1 MDFRNRFSNQGEQT
15 KMVSIFMKKTLSIL
29 FAFVFLT
36 GQSVFADEIT
46 TQVPAHLD
54 SLTFLDCYQKVLA
67 HYPALKKRYEQL
79 EQAKAGRNIAIADL
93 FPHVQGVGSMTTTN
107 DPVGVFGMLLQQ
119 NKFTQADFALSE
131 LNNPNHRTDYHFGLE
146 GEMLLFDSFNTISKI
161 RSARRLVKSADLE
174 ADFTEMEA
182 GIVTLESYL
191 GILLAKEVLSV
202 TAAMKDQSD
211 KDLKQAE
218 DLNQKGLILGA
229 DFYAAKVTAAGIER
243 ERNRAQAMLKSS
255 RMLMN
260 ILMGEDLESTWE
272 PVGKLPE
279 YVQDKGE
286 VRTWI
291 ATAYQQRKDLAA
303 MDQMIDAQRIESL
316 RQKTSFL
323 PKFYG
328 FGSLNEHTS
337 DWHTGGQD
345 YSVGFK
351 GTIDLFDPTLPGRI
365 KEAKHRYEEL
375 KVDRQALRDEI
386 AKGLAGELTRFE
398 TVIMD
403 LPVLKQASKDA
414 EQASDL
420 TAKLYQEG
428 RKSIADLLAMRRAS
442 LTTITEFEQVLFGLE
457 VEYAKLLFLS
467 GQLDENGL
475 HLVNTRLKGR
485 AS

>member
-1 MDFRNRFSNQGEQT
+1 ML
-15 KMVSIFMKKTLSIL
+15 MKKTLAVFVALAL
-29 FAFVFLT
+29 FT
-36 GQSVFADEIT
+36 GPWVFAEDIAFP
-46 TQVPAHLD
+46 VPAHLG

-79 EQAKAGRNIAIADL
+79 EQTKAGRNIAIADL
-93 FPHVQGVGSMTTTN
+93 FPRIQGVGSMTTTD

-119 NKFTQADFALSE
+119 NKFTQADFALNK
-131 LNNPNHRTDYHFGLE
+131 LNDPNHRTDFHFGLE

-161 RSARRLVKSADLE
+161 RSALRRVKSADLE

-191 GILLAKEVLSV
+191 GVLLAKEFLAIA
-202 TAAMKDQSD
+202 AAMKAQSD

-218 DLNQKGLILGA
+218 ALNQKGLILGA

-272 PVGKLPE
+272 PAGKLPE

-286 VRTWI
+286 VRVWI
-291 ATAYQQRKDLAA
+291 AKAYQERKDLAA
-303 MDQMIDAQRIESL
+303 MDQMIDAQRIETL
-316 RQKTSFL
+316 REKTSFL

-345 YSVGFK
+345 FAVGFK
-351 GTIDLFDPTLPGRI
+351 GSMDFFDPTLPGRI
-365 KEAKHRYEEL
+365 QGAKHRYEEL
-375 KVDRQALRDEI
+375 KADRQALRDEI
-386 AKGLAGELTRFE
+386 ARGLAGELTRFE
-398 TVIMD
+398 TVIVD

-428 RKSIADLLAMRRAS
+428 RKSIADLLEMRRAS
-442 LTTITEFEQVLFGLE
+442 LMTAMEFKQVLFGLE

-467 GQLDENGL
+467 GQLDESGI

>member
-1 MDFRNRFSNQGEQT
+1 MIS
-15 KMVSIFMKKTLSIL
+15 MSIKKTLSVF
-29 FAFVFLT
+29 FAFVFLA
-36 GQSVFADEIT
+36 GQFVFAEEIAL
-46 TQVPAHLD
+46 QAPAHLD
-54 SLTFLDCYQKVLA
+54 NLTFLDCYQKVLA

-93 FPHVQGVGSMTTTN
+93 FPHVQGVSSMTTTN

-119 NKFTQADFALSE
+119 NKFTQANFAVNE

-161 RSARRLVKSADLE
+161 RSARRLVKSANLE

-191 GILLAKEVLSV
+191 RILLAKEVLAI
-202 TAAMKDQSD
+202 TATMKDQSD

-243 ERNRAQAMLKSS
+243 ERNKAQAMLKNS
-255 RMLMN
+255 RMFMN
-260 ILMGEDLESTWE
+260 ILMGEDLELTWE

-286 VRTWI
+286 LRAWI
-291 ATAYQQRKDLAA
+291 AKAYQERKDLAA
-303 MDQMIDAQRIESL
+303 MDQIIDAQRIESL

-328 FGSLNEHTS
+328 FGSFNEHS
-337 DWHTGGQD
+337 PDWHTSGWD
-345 YSVGFK
+345 YTVGFK
-351 GTIDLFDPTLPGRI
+351 GTIDLFEPTLPGRI
-365 KEAKHRYEEL
+365 KNAKHRYEEL
-375 KVDRQALRDEI
+375 KADRQVLRDEI
-386 AKGLAGELTRFE
+386 AKNLADELTRFE

-428 RKSIADLLAMRRAS
+428 RKSIADLLEIRRAN
-442 LTTITEFEQVLFGLE
+442 LITTTEFEQVLFGLE

-467 GQLDENGL
+467 GQLDEKGI

>member
-1 MDFRNRFSNQGEQT
+1 MSMRKTISLVIALIVFSVQPVFSQED
-15 KMVSIFMKKTLSIL
+15 LSSGKSGFEL
-29 FAFVFLT
+29 
-36 GQSVFADEIT
+36 
-46 TQVPAHLD
+46 
-54 SLTFLDCYQKVLA
+54 LTFLDCYQKVLV
-67 HYPALKKRYEQL
+67 HYPALKKKYEQL
-79 EQAKAGRNIAIADL
+79 EQARAERNIAIADL
-93 FPHVQGVGSMTTTN
+93 FPRVQGLASMTTTT
-107 DPVGVFGMLLQQ
+107 DPVSVFGMLLQQ
-119 NKFTQADFALSE
+119 NKFTQGDFALNE
-131 LNNPNHRTDYHFGLE
+131 LNNPHHRTDYRLGLE

-161 RSARRLVKSADLE
+161 RSARRMVKSADLE

-191 GILLAKEVLSV
+191 GVLLAKEVFAI

-260 ILMGEDLESTWE
+260 ILMGEDLESVWE
-272 PVGKLPE
+272 AEGKLPE

-286 VRTWI
+286 VRAWI

-328 FGSLNEHTS
+328 FGSLNEHS
-337 DWHTGGQD
+337 PDWHTGGQD
-345 YSVGFK
+345 YAVGIR
-351 GTIDLFDPTLPGRI
+351 GTMDLFDPTLPGRI
-365 KEAKHRYEEL
+365 KGAKHRYEDL
-375 KVDRQALRDEI
+375 KADREALRDEI
-386 AKGLAGELTRFE
+386 AKGLVGELTRFE
-398 TVIMD
+398 TAIVD
-403 LPVLKQASKDA
+403 LPVLKQASQDA
-414 EQASDL
+414 GQASEL

-428 RKSIADLLAMRRAS
+428 RKSIADLLEMRRTRLA
-442 LTTITEFEQVLFGLE
+442 TAAEFEQLLFALE

-467 GQLDENGL
+467 GQLDENGIR
-475 HLVNTRLKGR
+475 LVNTRLKGR

>member
-1 MDFRNRFSNQGEQT
+1 
-15 KMVSIFMKKTLSIL
+15 MKK
-29 FAFVFLT
+29 AFVFLPVLGVLWFST
-36 GQSVFADEIT
+36 AFAEEPAPSG
-46 TQVPAHLD
+46 PAHF
-54 SLTFLDCYQKVLA
+54 TFIDCYEKVLA

-93 FPHVQGVGSMTTTN
+93 FPHIQGVGSMATTN
-107 DPVGVFGMLLQQ
+107 DPVGVFGMLLRQ
-119 NKFTQADFALSE
+119 NKFTQADFELSE
-131 LNNPNHRTDYHFGLE
+131 LNNPTHRTDYHFGLE

-182 GIVTLESYL
+182 GIVALESYL
-191 GILLAKEVLSV
+191 GILLAKEVLALN
-202 TAAMKDQSD
+202 AAMKDQSD

-243 ERNRAQAMLKSS
+243 ERNRAQLMLRSS

-260 ILMGEDLESTWE
+260 ILMGEDLEMIWE
-272 PVGKLPE
+272 PVGQLPE

-291 ATAYQQRKDLAA
+291 AKAYQERKDLAA
-303 MDQMIDAQRIESL
+303 MDQMVDAQRIESL

-328 FGSLNEHTS
+328 FGSLNEHTP

-345 YSVGFK
+345 FTVGFK
-351 GTIDLFDPTLPGRI
+351 GTLDLFDPALPGRI

-375 KVDRQALRDEI
+375 KADRQALRDEI
-386 AKGLAGELTRFE
+386 AKGLTSELTRFE

-403 LPVLKQASKDA
+403 LPVLKQAAKDA

-428 RKSIADLLAMRRAS
+428 RKSIADLLEMRRAH
-442 LTTITEFEQVLFGLE
+442 LATTTEFEQLLFGLE
-457 VEYAKLLFLS
+457 MEYAKLLFLS
-467 GQLDENGL
+467 GQLDENGIR
-475 HLVNTRLKGR
+475 LVNTRLKGR
-485 AS
+485 AA